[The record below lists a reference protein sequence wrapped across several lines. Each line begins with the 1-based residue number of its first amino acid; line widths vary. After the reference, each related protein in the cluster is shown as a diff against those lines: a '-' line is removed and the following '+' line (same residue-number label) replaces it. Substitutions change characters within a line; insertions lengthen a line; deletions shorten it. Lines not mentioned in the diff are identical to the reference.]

1 MRKVG
6 EELTSHTT
14 LVPLHAPGA
23 FSSAPHV
30 WAEEG
35 RCAEVFE
42 VGMPSFFQQAATCT
56 PNYLAPCMH
65 RARSIGILS
74 AMCATLSVAAQRCVQ
89 VVGAADLVP
98 VRDCRVLDMDG
109 TLLAVTASD
118 GLFCLFGPWPD
129 GLILEA
135 NGYHVES
142 VAHPPKDGDVLLM
155 RPLQV
160 RLPEVTVKPERRDT
174 LRTPASPVATLAVDS
189 MLLSGFE
196 RSGLR
201 SALLWVP
208 GVQMDQRGLG
218 GSMRLS
224 IRGGLVRSPFGVRGV
239 KAYWGP
245 FPITLADG
253 STPLELLDPEL
264 VGSLQVVRGLA
275 TPDRG
280 SAPSGLL
287 LAEAPWAAPGGHLL
301 EAGISGGSNGFHRL
315 ALRGG
320 MSGEQ
325 ASWTAGG
332 VHQRNAGYRDQEWTR
347 RDQVFAATRWGD
359 ERLSVTSF
367 LTWQDVA
374 WGLPGSLDSLTA
386 AERPTSARPFSQAID
401 ARLEKRQLMAGIALD
416 QRLTDGIHIHTA
428 LHGQSIGKT
437 NPYGTTPA
445 FSGYKEERIAAV
457 GARMLLS
464 AMKRIG
470 DLHLESSIGVEA
482 LGQRDELDERVY
494 LDMQPDTFR
503 TWADTRVSNLNT
515 FAMARLLYRNGTAV
529 TMGIGTERTGFRH
542 GDLLRDT
549 TLRLTLPEALW
560 PTLALSQRLAG
571 RWWLTLRHG
580 GSVSRPTVWEMLGTQ
595 GLWQQDL
602 SPEEVREWE
611 VTVEERSVQ
620 GPPRLQV
627 SFYRRETQGLILPFE
642 TADGLGLVYRNAG
655 RAMQQGI
662 EAWGMTQLLERS
674 NGVLF
679 ALGTLTL
686 QHHRLHPEDGGR
698 SFRLPG
704 VPDVMA
710 GAMFRAVWSG
720 KGLLE
725 AGARHT
731 GAMPV
736 GPRGGESLPAFTV
749 LHLRMEAVVRSGRHG
764 GLRAFV
770 HLDNLGDVRYSAF
783 VQMTDPGA
791 RYHNPAPGRSIFG
804 GLVFSMA
811 GGKN

>member
-1 MRKVG
+1 MG
-6 EELTSHTT
+6 E
-14 LVPLHAPGA
+14 AGIPG
-23 FSSAPHV
+23 FL
-30 WAEEG
+30 
-35 RCAEVFE
+35 
-42 VGMPSFFQQAATCT
+42 QQAATCT
-56 PNYLAPCMH
+56 ANYLAPCMY

-74 AMCATLSVAAQRCVQ
+74 AMCATLAVEAQRCVQ
-89 VVGAADLVP
+89 VLAADDMVP
-98 VRDCRVLDMDG
+98 VRECRVMDMDG
-109 TLLAVTASD
+109 SLLAVTASD
-118 GLFCLFGPWPD
+118 GLFCLNEPWPD
-129 GLILEA
+129 GIILEA
-135 NGYHVES
+135 TGYHVES
-142 VAHPPKDGDVLLM
+142 VALPPRDGGVLMM

-174 LRTPASPVATLAVDS
+174 LRTRPSPVATLALDS
-189 MLLSGFE
+189 MLLTGFE

-201 SALLWVP
+201 SAMLWVP
-208 GVQMDQRGLG
+208 GVQMDQRGHG

-264 VGSLQVVRGLA
+264 VGGLQVVRGLA
-275 TPDRG
+275 DPDRG
-280 SAPSGLL
+280 TAPSGLL
-287 LAEAPWAAPGGHLL
+287 LAEAPWAAQGDHLL
-301 EAGISGGSNGFHRL
+301 EAGISGGSNGFHRV

-320 MSGEQ
+320 MSGAQ
-325 ASWTAGG
+325 TSWTAGG
-332 VHQRNAGYRDQEWTR
+332 VHQRNTGYRDQEWTR
-347 RDQVFAATRWGD
+347 RDQVFATTRWGD

-374 WGLPGSLDSLTA
+374 WGLPGSLDSITA

-401 ARLEKRQLMAGIALD
+401 ARLEKRQLMAGIAVD
-416 QRLTDGIHIHTA
+416 QRLTDGIRMHTA

-445 FSGYKEERIAAV
+445 FSGYKEERIGAV
-457 GARMLLS
+457 GARMLLT

-470 DLHLESSIGVEA
+470 ELHLESTIGVEA

-494 LDMQPDTFR
+494 KDLRPDTFR
-503 TWADTRVSNLNT
+503 TRADTRVSNLNT

-549 TLRLTLPEALW
+549 TLRRTLPEALW
-560 PTLALSQRLAG
+560 PTLALSQRVAG

-602 SPEEVREWE
+602 GPEQVREWE
-611 VTVEERSVQ
+611 VTVEEQSVE

-627 SFYRRETQGLILPFE
+627 SAYRRETQGLILPFE
-642 TADGLGLVYRNAG
+642 TADGQGLVYRNAG
-655 RAMQQGI
+655 RALQRGV
-662 EAWGMTQLLERS
+662 EAWGMAPLLRR
-674 NGVLF
+674 NNMALL

-686 QHHRLHPEDGGR
+686 QHHRLHPAGGGQA
-698 SFRLPG
+698 FRIPG
-704 VPDVMA
+704 VPEAMA
-710 GAMFRAVWSG
+710 GAMLRAMWG
-720 KGLLE
+720 GRGMLE

-731 GAMPV
+731 GATPV
-736 GPRGGESLPAFTV
+736 GPRGLEALPAFTV
-749 LHLRMEAVVRSGRHG
+749 VHLRMEAVLRQGRHG
-764 GLRAFV
+764 SLRAFM
-770 HLDNLGDVRYSAF
+770 HLENLGDVRYSAF
-783 VQMTDPGA
+783 IQMTDPGA

-804 GLVFSMA
+804 GVLFSMA